1 MITGSVNARREAM
14 IRVTVHGQSDQASDV
29 EAVIDTGYTGFLI
42 LPPQTVEELELT
54 YLGRMKCTL
63 ANGAKEDFDVY
74 SATVIWDGQERLIEV
89 DVTNADPLVGMLLL
103 DGYKLE
109 IQVQPGGLVKIE
121 LLATM
126 TDPS

>member
-1 MITGSVNARREAM
+1 MITGSVNARREAI
-14 IRVTVHGQSDQASDV
+14 IRIAVRGKQDQIRDV

-42 LPPQTVEELELT
+42 LPPETVEELELA

-89 DVTNADPLVGMLLL
+89 DVTNTDPLVGMLLL
-103 DGYKLE
+103 NGYELRVE
-109 IQVQPGGLVKIE
+109 VTPGGAVTIE
-121 LLATM
+121 TLQ
-126 TDPS
+126 PSSN